1 MRHPPKRPFW
11 THFGHG
17 LCQRCPEEPFFRLL
31 HEGQKVLVHKVSV
44 PHRRSKIRM
53 PHRLL
58 DQNRALALGEP
69 CGDPAVPEVVL
80 VQVGWEV
87 FLTL

>member
-1 MRHPPKRPFW
+1 
-11 THFGHG
+11 
-17 LCQRCPEEPFFRLL
+17 
-31 HEGQKVLVHKVSV
+31 
-44 PHRRSKIRM
+44 M